1 MTRTAAESY
10 RERDVRI
17 RHLEAEIMQ
26 EKMLQ
31 DLDWTRMSPEE
42 REAAE
47 ADLGPSRQ
55 TIADMAGKK
64 AWVRKGPPPKISF
77 DEPVT
82 FHDVAKDP
90 SFPLGAK
97 LDMLESEL
105 EKDLKESSLRL
116 DEAYGAAEEAALEQ
130 GKPELARETRT
141 AREMF
146 RKSRSKHFEDR
157 PPLPPLF
164 PEKEAEEQRR
174 RKEGEDAVMK
184 AAAERL
190 GREED
195 PEERDRLALQA
206 LSELLAREKD
216 DEGPWRCCMHGK
228 FRPGRCP
235 YCFRHIR
242 R

>member
-10 RERDVRI
+10 RERDARI
-17 RHLEAEIMQ
+17 RRLEAEIMQ

-55 TIADMAGKK
+55 TIADLVEKK
-64 AWVRKGPPPKISF
+64 AWVRKGPPPEI
-77 DEPVT
+77 T
-82 FHDVAKDP
+82 FHDVAADP

-97 LDMLESEL
+97 LGLMESEL
-105 EKDLKESSLRL
+105 KKDLDESARRL
-116 DEAYGAAEEAALEQ
+116 DEAFAKAEAA
-130 GKPELARETRT
+130 AREKGEDVREIRKKRLEHRR
-141 AREMF
+141 ARPEA
-146 RKSRSKHFEDR
+146 FEDLQELSEHLSGNGAWLGEDDNALLADLS
-157 PPLPPLF
+157 P
-164 PEKEAEEQRR
+164 EQRR
-174 RKEGEDAVMK
+174 K
-184 AAAERL
+184 AEARL
-190 GREED
+190 REL
-195 PEERDRLALQA
+195 PE
-206 LSELLAREKD
+206 

-235 YCFRHIR
+235 RCFSHIR